1 MCEITESLQSNRKY
15 YNFPSEEGEAQKNM
29 PQETQITFD
38 VLTHPSSP
46 QSFLKLEIL
55 TSPEIKK
62 KKNEYCF

>member
-15 YNFPSEEGEAQKNM
+15 CNFPSEEGEAQKNM
-29 PQETQITFD
+29 PQETQAITFD

-55 TSPEIKK
+55 TSPEI
-62 KKNEYCF
+62 